1 MANLKVSQDIDN
13 LLQSTDLAAAQVLL
27 GVADN
32 ESAITTL
39 NGNNTTAGSVDFKVA
54 AHAGLTS
61 NPHSVTAAQVG
72 AYTESEVDG
81 LLNDKPSSA
90 DYDNIVQI
98 SQTDYGNLSPKITT
112 TLYIVTP

>member
-13 LLQSTDLAAAQVLL
+13 LLQSTDLAAAQELL
-27 GVADN
+27 GIADN

-54 AHAGLTS
+54 AHAGSTS

-72 AYTESEVDG
+72 AYTESQVNG
-81 LLNDKPSSA
+81 LLNDKPSSE
-90 DYDNIVQI
+90 DYDNIVQLTQAAYNAI
-98 SQTDYGNLSPKITT
+98 GTPAST
-112 TLYIVTP
+112 TLYIIVG